1 MKGRKQG
8 FENFIQRPCVR
19 RTKIWR
25 EKLSLTKML
34 QCMYAQYSIYSLLY
48 IASTQVF
55 IIFLLHH
62 CHFYLFLFTVRKQT
76 IFIISFSQ
84 LSFLILT
91 VYTEGMDSFSHDVI
105 KCHVETP
112 LIVNFRRKYWRI
124 FHATVRKCGKIQVC
138 L

>member
-62 CHFYLFLFTVRKQT
+62 CHFYSFLFTVRKQT

-91 VYTEGMDSFSHDVI
+91 VYTEGLDSFSHSFQMPRGNTTNCKLSQKILEDFP
-105 KCHVETP
+105 CHCQKMWQN
-112 LIVNFRRKYWRI
+112 L
-124 FHATVRKCGKIQVC
+124 QV
-138 L
+138 